1 MVCYYVLCT
10 TIRLRS
16 PESTPAPAPVFYTKA
31 LNILV
36 SRAFTGSQ
44 MKEQAK
50 SGSVFAEEFIES
62 YSAEAAETSAA
73 QDRLGHQKVKQ

>member
-1 MVCYYVLCT
+1 
-10 TIRLRS
+10 
-16 PESTPAPAPVFYTKA
+16 
-31 LNILV
+31 
-36 SRAFTGSQ
+36 